1 MKKIKELKVAF
12 KNSEEASEEPQLK
25 ADSAPMS
32 MIPTDLLQ
40 QLISV
45 IGKVTSDNKVDKID
59 TNLLANAIVDG
70 FSMKEGNRN
79 GVVNRRTYTKDTL
92 PMEDL
97 LEKPV
102 MFFAFCNST
111 IIFDDVV
118 KGGLTVNAPY
128 HPIVFNP
135 YLRYEQPGQKGKIIT
150 QCMALVWSKQQVEFV
165 RNHSLFSIEYFE
177 KLSDATNYSVDL
189 IDKVVAAYERVKHLN
204 EFQVKQR
211 CIEMNINIDTQD
223 FKILRKKIAH
233 VMAQE
238 IQKAEDFAR
247 LTEVE
252 DSSIS
257 QQIKSNESSLQA
269 KVYKGEPTY

>member
-1 MKKIKELKVAF
+1 MKKIKTLKVAF
-12 KNSEEASEEPQLK
+12 KENEDIIQNTGSGQEMTTMPTSLLEQLV
-25 ADSAPMS
+25 
-32 MIPTDLLQ
+32 
-40 QLISV
+40 SV
-45 IGKVTSDNKVDKID
+45 IGKITTDNKVDKID

-70 FSMKEGNRN
+70 FAMKEGNRN

-92 PMEDL
+92 PLEDI

-102 MFFAFCNST
+102 MFFAFCNTT

-118 KGGLTVNAPY
+118 KGGLTINAPY

-150 QCMALVWSKQQVEFV
+150 QCMALVWSKKQVEFV

-204 EFQVKQR
+204 EFQVKQK

-223 FKILRKKIAH
+223 FKVLRKKIAH
-233 VMAQE
+233 VMAQD
-238 IQKAEDFAR
+238 IQKAEDFSRAQ
-247 LTEVE
+247 EVE
-252 DSSIS
+252 DTSLS
-257 QQIKSNESSLQA
+257 QQIKSNESSLTG

>member
-1 MKKIKELKVAF
+1 MKKIKILNVAF
-12 KNSEEASEEPQLK
+12 KNTEETSEEQSSTPQ
-25 ADSAPMS
+25 MS
-32 MIPTDLLQ
+32 MIPTDILK
-40 QLISV
+40 QLMDV
-45 IGKVTSDNKVDKID
+45 IGKVTTDNKVNQID

-70 FSMKEGNRN
+70 FAAKEGNRN

-92 PMEDL
+92 PFEDL

-118 KGGLTVNAPY
+118 KGGLTVNAPH

-150 QCMALVWSKQQVEFV
+150 QCMALVWSKKQVEFV

-204 EFQVKQR
+204 EYQVKQK

-223 FKILRKKIAH
+223 FKVLRKKIAH
-233 VMAQE
+233 EMAKD

-247 LTEVE
+247 LQEVE
-252 DSSIS
+252 DASIS
-257 QQIKSNESSLQA
+257 QQIKSNESSLGQ
-269 KVYKGEPTY
+269 KLYKGEPTY

>member
-1 MKKIKELKVAF
+1 MKKIKILNVSFRNTEES
-12 KNSEEASEEPQLK
+12 SEEQT
-25 ADSAPMS
+25 SAPMS

-40 QLISV
+40 QLIAV

-70 FSMKEGNRN
+70 FAMKEGNRN

-92 PMEDL
+92 PFDDL

-102 MFFAFCNST
+102 MFFAFCNTT

-118 KGGLTVNAPY
+118 KGGLTVNTPH

-135 YLRYEQPGQKGKIIT
+135 YLRYEQPGQKGKVIT
-150 QCMALVWSKQQVEFV
+150 QCMALVWSKKQVEFI

-204 EFQVKQR
+204 EYQVKQK
-211 CIEMNINIDTQD
+211 CIELNINIDTQD
-223 FKILRKKIAH
+223 FKVLRKKIAH
-233 VMAQE
+233 VMAQD

-247 LTEVE
+247 AMEVE
-252 DSSIS
+252 DTSIS
-257 QQIKSNESSLQA
+257 QQIKSNESSLTA

>member
-1 MKKIKELKVAF
+1 MKKITELKVAF
-12 KNSEEASEEPQLK
+12 RENEQD
-25 ADSAPMS
+25 DSKTGTNQEMT
-32 MIPTDLLQ
+32 MVPTELLQ
-40 QLISV
+40 KLISV
-45 IGKVTSDNKVDKID
+45 IGKVTNDNNVDKID

-70 FSMKEGNRN
+70 FAMKEGNRN

-92 PMEDL
+92 PLEDI

-102 MFFAFCNST
+102 MFFAFCNTT

-118 KGGLTVNAPY
+118 KGGLTINAPY

-135 YLRYEQPGQKGKIIT
+135 FLRYEQPGQKGKIIT
-150 QCMALVWSKQQVEFV
+150 QCMALVWSKKQVEFV

-189 IDKVVAAYERVKHLN
+189 IDKVVAAYEKVKYLN
-204 EFQVKQR
+204 EFQVKQK
-211 CIEMNINIDTQD
+211 CIELNINIDTQD

-238 IQKAEDFAR
+238 IQKEEDFR
-247 LTEVE
+247 RTLEVE

-257 QQIKSNESSLQA
+257 QQIKSNESSLTG
-269 KVYKGEPTY
+269 KIYKGEPTY

>member
-1 MKKIKELKVAF
+1 MKKITELKVAF
-12 KNSEEASEEPQLK
+12 RENEQD
-25 ADSAPMS
+25 DSKTGTNQEMT
-32 MIPTDLLQ
+32 MVPTELLQ
-40 QLISV
+40 KLISV
-45 IGKVTSDNKVDKID
+45 IGKVTNDNNVDKID

-70 FSMKEGNRN
+70 FAMKEGNRN

-92 PMEDL
+92 PLEDI

-102 MFFAFCNST
+102 MFFAFCNTT

-118 KGGLTVNAPY
+118 KGGLTINAPY

-135 YLRYEQPGQKGKIIT
+135 FLRYEQPGQKGKIIT
-150 QCMALVWSKQQVEFV
+150 QCMALVWSKKQVEFV

-189 IDKVVAAYERVKHLN
+189 IDKVVAAYEKVKYLN
-204 EFQVKQR
+204 EFQVKQK
-211 CIEMNINIDTQD
+211 CIELNINIDTQD

-238 IQKAEDFAR
+238 IQKEEEFR
-247 LTEVE
+247 RTLEVE

-257 QQIKSNESSLQA
+257 QQIKSNESSLTG
-269 KVYKGEPTY
+269 KIYKGEPTY

>member
-1 MKKIKELKVAF
+1 MKKIKTLKVAF
-12 KNSEEASEEPQLK
+12 KENEEGIQNTASSQEMTTMPTSLLEQLV
-25 ADSAPMS
+25 
-32 MIPTDLLQ
+32 
-40 QLISV
+40 SV
-45 IGKVTSDNKVDKID
+45 IGKITTDNKVDKID

-70 FSMKEGNRN
+70 FAMKEGNRN
-79 GVVNRRTYTKDTL
+79 GVVNKRTYTKDTL
-92 PMEDL
+92 PLEDI

-102 MFFAFCNST
+102 MFFAFCNTT

-118 KGGLTVNAPY
+118 KGGLTINAPY

-150 QCMALVWSKQQVEFV
+150 QCMALVWSKKQVEFV

-204 EFQVKQR
+204 EFQVKQK

-223 FKILRKKIAH
+223 FKVLRKKIAH

-238 IQKAEDFAR
+238 IQKAEDFFRAQ
-247 LTEVE
+247 EV
-252 DSSIS
+252 DDNSHS
-257 QQIKSNESSLQA
+257 QQIKSNESSLTG

>member
-1 MKKIKELKVAF
+1 MKKIKTLKVAF
-12 KNSEEASEEPQLK
+12 KENKEGIANDGTSQE
-25 ADSAPMS
+25 MT
-32 MIPTDLLQ
+32 MMPTELLQ
-40 QLISV
+40 QLIAV
-45 IGKVTSDNKVDKID
+45 IGKVTTDNKVDKID

-70 FSMKEGNRN
+70 FAMKEGNRN
-79 GVVNRRTYTKDTL
+79 GVVNKRTYTKDTL
-92 PMEDL
+92 PLEDI

-102 MFFAFCNST
+102 MFFAFCNTT

-118 KGGLTVNAPY
+118 KGGLTINAPY

-150 QCMALVWSKQQVEFV
+150 QCMALVWSKKQVEFV

-204 EFQVKQR
+204 EFQVKQK

-223 FKILRKKIAH
+223 FKVLRKKIAH

-238 IQKAEDFAR
+238 IQKAEDFSRAQ
-247 LTEVE
+247 EVE
-252 DSSIS
+252 DTSLS
-257 QQIKSNESSLQA
+257 QQIKSNESSLTG

>member
-1 MKKIKELKVAF
+1 MKKIKTLKVAF
-12 KNSEEASEEPQLK
+12 KEKEEGIENVGTNQE
-25 ADSAPMS
+25 MT
-32 MIPTDLLQ
+32 MMPTELLQ
-40 QLISV
+40 QLIAV
-45 IGKVTSDNKVDKID
+45 IGKVTTDNKVDKID

-70 FSMKEGNRN
+70 FAMKEGNRN
-79 GVVNRRTYTKDTL
+79 GVVNKRTYTKDTL
-92 PMEDL
+92 PLEDI

-102 MFFAFCNST
+102 MFFAFCNTT

-118 KGGLTVNAPY
+118 KGGLTINAPY

-150 QCMALVWSKQQVEFV
+150 QCMALVWSKKQVEFV

-204 EFQVKQR
+204 EFQVKQK

-223 FKILRKKIAH
+223 FKVLRKKIAH
-233 VMAQE
+233 VMAQD
-238 IQKAEDFAR
+238 IQKAEEFSR
-247 LTEVE
+247 VQEVE
-252 DSSIS
+252 DTSLS
-257 QQIKSNESSLQA
+257 QQIKSNESSLTGKA
-269 KVYKGEPTY
+269 YKGEPTY

>member
-1 MKKIKELKVAF
+1 MKKIKTLKVAF
-12 KNSEEASEEPQLK
+12 KQNEEGIENVGTNQE
-25 ADSAPMS
+25 MT
-32 MIPTDLLQ
+32 MMPTELLQ
-40 QLISV
+40 QLIAV
-45 IGKVTSDNKVDKID
+45 IGKVTTDNKVDKID

-70 FSMKEGNRN
+70 FAMKEGNRN
-79 GVVNRRTYTKDTL
+79 GVVNKRTYTKDTL
-92 PMEDL
+92 PLEDI

-102 MFFAFCNST
+102 MFFAFCNTT

-118 KGGLTVNAPY
+118 KGGLTINAPY

-150 QCMALVWSKQQVEFV
+150 QCMALVWSKKQVEFV

-204 EFQVKQR
+204 EFQVKQK

-223 FKILRKKIAH
+223 FKVLRKKIAH
-233 VMAQE
+233 VMAQD
-238 IQKAEDFAR
+238 IQKAEDFSRAQ
-247 LTEVE
+247 EVE
-252 DSSIS
+252 DTSLS
-257 QQIKSNESSLQA
+257 QQIKSNESSLTG